1 MNSNQKNPLRNYARY
16 SNIAIQM
23 LVVIVAGVFGGYKLD
38 ELLKLKFPVFTLVLS
53 LSSVILAIYL
63 AVRDFLKK

>member
-1 MNSNQKNPLRNYARY
+1 MNSNQKNPLRNYAKY

-23 LVVIVAGVFGGYKLD
+23 LVVITAGVFGGYKLD

-53 LSSVILAIYL
+53 VSSVILAIYL

>member
-1 MNSNQKNPLRNYARY
+1 MNSNQKNPLRNYAKY

-23 LVVIVAGVFGGYKLD
+23 LVIIVAGVFGGYKLD
-38 ELLKLKFPVFTLVLS
+38 ELLKLKFPIFTLALS
-53 LSSVILAIYL
+53 LFSVILAIYL

>member
-1 MNSNQKNPLRNYARY
+1 MNSNQKNPLRNYAKY

-23 LVVIVAGVFGGYKLD
+23 LVIITAGVFGGYQLD
-38 ELLKLKFPVFTLVLS
+38 ELLKLRFPVFTLVLS
-53 LSSVILAIYL
+53 LFSVFLAIYL